1 MPNRKVK
8 WLIYTVLVGLIPAL
22 LRMLI
27 WLISQNREVDILNAV
42 DFIVFGLILHISNI
56 NEIEHFDDRDKSWK
70 TTQNGISVF
79 LIVVYSVLFAAHI
92 FGQSN
97 PGLVDDQ
104 AITIAAI
111 ILALTSFTISFT
123 VYDRT
128 SKVE

>member
-1 MPNRKVK
+1 M
-8 WLIYTVLVGLIPAL
+8 YTVLVGLIPVL

-27 WLISQNREVDILNAV
+27 WLISQNKDADILNAV

-56 NEIEHFDDRDKSWK
+56 NEIEHFDDREKSWK
-70 TTQNGISVF
+70 TTQNGMSVF
-79 LIVVYSVLFAAHI
+79 LIIVYSVLFASHI

-104 AITIAAI
+104 AITIASVVLGI
-111 ILALTSFTISFT
+111 MSFIISFT

-128 SKVE
+128 SKIE